1 MALQEYSGTIKEI
14 QNISKDCRHFKI
26 ELDKELEF
34 KAGQFANVTI
44 QDEGESY
51 TRPYSIA
58 SSPKNKKEIEFCIKL
73 VEGGKVTPHIF
84 HKKEGDKM
92 SIKGPFG
99 LLTTEKLE
107 KDKVVLIAT
116 GTGIAP
122 LRSIAKDLIEK
133 ESTKEI
139 TLIYGIRFEE
149 QIPYKEEF
157 KKLEQENPNFKYIQV
172 ISKPTENWEGR
183 TGHVQDNLDSI
194 DSQNSQI
201 YMCGLTNMVD
211 AVKEKLNHMGLTNEF
226 IHFEKY

>member
-1 MALQEYSGTIKEI
+1 MVLQEYIGTIKEI
-14 QNISKDCRHFKI
+14 QEISTDCKHFKI
-26 ELDKELEF
+26 ELDKELDF
-34 KAGQFANVTI
+34 KAGQFTNLTVE
-44 QDEGESY
+44 DEGESY

-73 VEGGKVTPHIF
+73 VKTGKVTPHIF
-84 HKKEGDKM
+84 HKKEDDKM
-92 SIKGPFG
+92 TLKGPFG
-99 LLTTEKLE
+99 LFTTDKLQKE
-107 KDKVVLIAT
+107 KVVLIGT

-133 ESTKEI
+133 ESPKQI
-139 TLIYGIRFEE
+139 TLIYGIRFEN

-157 KKLEQENPNFKYIQV
+157 EKLEQDNPNFKYVQV

-183 TGHVQDNLDSI
+183 TGHVQDNLDTI
-194 DSQNSQI
+194 DSQNSEI

-211 AVKEKLNHMGLTNEF
+211 AVKEKLNQMGITDEF